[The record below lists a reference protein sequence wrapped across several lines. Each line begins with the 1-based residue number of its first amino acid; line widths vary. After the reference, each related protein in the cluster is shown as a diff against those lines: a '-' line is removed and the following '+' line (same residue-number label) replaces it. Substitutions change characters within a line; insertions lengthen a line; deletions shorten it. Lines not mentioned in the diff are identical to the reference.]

1 MPKIL
6 VIATF
11 NAHKLLEIGAILP
24 SLPFSL
30 APLSSFP
37 GAVAAVEDGLT
48 LEENAMKKALEAA
61 RFTGLPAL
69 ADDTGLEVDALGG
82 APGVRSARYAGER
95 ASYDENNARLLA
107 ELSGVPQARRGA
119 RFACVTAL
127 AGPGGPLAVSRGT
140 LEGRIALS
148 ARGGR
153 GFGYD
158 PLFEVGTGAR
168 TLAEFSAEEK
178 NALSHRAAA
187 LKGLLPDLLR
197 LAHPGAA
204 RP

>member
-1 MPKIL
+1 MTKTL

-30 APLSSFP
+30 KPLSAFP
-37 GAVAAVEDGLT
+37 GAVPAVEDGLT
-48 LEENAMKKALEAA
+48 LEENAVKKALEAA

-69 ADDTGLEVDALGG
+69 ADDTGLEGDALGG
-82 APGVRSARYAGER
+82 APGVRSARYAGEG
-95 ASYDENNARLLA
+95 ASYPENNARLLA
-107 ELSGVPQARRGA
+107 ELSGVPPEKRGA

-127 AGPGGPLAVSRGT
+127 ATPAGLVKTSRGT
-140 LEGRIALS
+140 LEGRIAL
-148 ARGGR
+148 APRGER

-158 PLFEVGTGAR
+158 PLFEVGAGPR

-197 LAHPGAA
+197 LALPGAA